1 MIGTTE
7 FSRQSNHIIVCLL
20 LFGLFVLSAYSL
32 QKVNEPYVNTSQALI
47 NLRDLN
53 MMHALNG
60 KDVNDDKNVDRFK
73 SIYDTTK
80 HESKEEKDSRL
91 VQFMDDYYGNIDK
104 ILQDKLEEWNNMM
117 KNIQSILQKNT
128 DELQNVS
135 LK

>member
-104 ILQDKLEEWNNMM
+104 ILQDKLEE
-117 KNIQSILQKNT
+117 
-128 DELQNVS
+128 
-135 LK
+135 